1 MEILLR
7 QANQKNPSGTKK
19 MTKIW
24 ASTKTH
30 PFKNGT
36 KKIQFCLERYNFV
49 PPRPEP
55 LHRAM

>member
-1 MEILLR
+1 LR
-7 QANQKNPSGTKK
+7 QANQNFPSGTKK